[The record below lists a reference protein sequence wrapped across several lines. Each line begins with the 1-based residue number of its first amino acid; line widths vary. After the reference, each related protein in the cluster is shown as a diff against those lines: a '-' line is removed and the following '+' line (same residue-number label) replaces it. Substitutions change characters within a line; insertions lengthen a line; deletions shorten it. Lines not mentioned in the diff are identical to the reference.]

1 MSNSI
6 CVVIPAYNRTDELA
20 ELLDSIL
27 AQVVFPDNVLICED
41 CSPERE
47 KIIKLYNSY
56 SERFEQKGI
65 GLRLNLNSINLGYDK
80 NVRKCLHEASA
91 DWAVIMGNDDVLL
104 PNCIGTVK
112 QFIEKN
118 NDVKFISRTFLRF
131 VDSID
136 KPKGISS
143 LFNQDA
149 IISPGTHPSKYI
161 FRSAGFVG
169 GLVIN
174 IDFAKKHETDKHD
187 GSLYYQIYLAAL
199 AYLDGGIGYISTPIV
214 GGRAD
219 NPPMFGQS
227 RDDKEFHVPGSYSAK
242 GRARMWQGV
251 LDIAKELDD
260 SRGVNLTADIKKEL
274 RVRQSFHV
282 FEMNAGQPYVVLKEL
297 KSELSRLDLF
307 NHPLPIGLYLFNVIF
322 GSKSRLGYSLIRSL
336 LQRNR
341 KGVV

>member
-6 CVVIPAYNRTDELA
+6 CVVIPAYNRTEELS
-20 ELLDSIL
+20 ELLDSVLLQIIL
-27 AQVVFPDNVLICED
+27 PDNVLICED

-47 KIIKLYNSY
+47 KIIELYNSY
-56 SERFEQKGI
+56 SKRFEEKGI
-65 GLRLNLNSINLGYDK
+65 GLRLNLNSTNLGYDK

-91 DWAVIMGNDDVLL
+91 DWAIIMGNDDILL

-112 QFIEKN
+112 KFIEKN
-118 NDVKFISRTFLRF
+118 NVKFISRTFLRF

-136 KPKGISS
+136 EPKGISS
-143 LFNQDA
+143 LFNQDV
-149 IISPGTHPSKYI
+149 IISPETYSPKYI

-174 IDFAKKHETDKHD
+174 LDFAKKYETDKYD

-199 AYLDGGIGYISTPIV
+199 AYLEGGIGYISTPII

-227 RDDKEFHVPGSYSAK
+227 EDDKEFHVPGSYSAK

-251 LDIAKELDD
+251 LDIAKEIDD
-260 SRGVNLTADIKKEL
+260 SRGVNLTTEIKREL

-307 NHPLPIGLYLFNVIF
+307 NHPLPIGLYLFNIIF
-322 GSKSRLGYSLIRSL
+322 GRKSRFGYSIMRRI
-336 LQRNR
+336 LQRNN
-341 KGVV
+341 KGAV